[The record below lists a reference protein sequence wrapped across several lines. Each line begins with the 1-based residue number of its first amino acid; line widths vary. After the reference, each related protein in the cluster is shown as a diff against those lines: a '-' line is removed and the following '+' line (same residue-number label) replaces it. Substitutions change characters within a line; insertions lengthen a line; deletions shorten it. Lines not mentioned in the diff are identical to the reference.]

1 MKKEIIVVAA
11 LIIVAACIYFFLLH
25 PYLTLPALK
34 EYSVAL
40 RLFAKANPILSVVLY
55 IAAYVCA
62 ALCAFP
68 IVALLTITGGFLFGT
83 YYAVV
88 YATIGAT
95 IGAIS
100 AFLLTRYFFG
110 NWLQV
115 KFAFALHRFNQELEL
130 HGSSYLLSVR
140 LIALIPFFLVN
151 VCAGLTRVPLSLFI
165 ITTTIGIIPAEC
177 VFAFAGNQL
186 ATIDSMSDVFS
197 YNVVGALL
205 LLAVLALLPVIFKK
219 IMHRHHH

>member
-1 MKKEIIVVAA
+1 MKKKLIVVAA
-11 LIIVAACIYFFLLH
+11 LIVAVACMYVFLLR
-25 PYLTLPALK
+25 PYLTLQALK
-34 EYSVAL
+34 EHSIAM
-40 RLFAKANPILSVVLY
+40 RLFAHNNPILSVVLY
-55 IAAYVCA
+55 IAVYVCA

-68 IVALLTITGGFLFGT
+68 IAALLTLTGGFLFGT

-115 KFAFALHRFNQELEL
+115 KFALALRRFNQELEV

-140 LIALIPFFLVN
+140 LIAVIPFFLVN

-165 ITTTIGIIPAEC
+165 ITTMIGVIPAEC

-197 YNVVGALL
+197 YNIVGVLF
-205 LLAVLALLPVIFKK
+205 LLAILALLPVVFKK
-219 IMHRHHH
+219 MMHKH